1 MTCNKYERLLSAYLD
16 RELTPEETAMV
27 KRHIIGCAEC
37 AAVLEEYERVKC
49 ALEELELVDVPE
61 GLFDMGIIRTRAL
74 TMEIEE
80 ADTAAG
86 ERRYGFFS
94 FIGRALVPAALVG
107 TLVAIPILQLVFK
120 VDITGAI
127 AGLVRR
133 EEAVGMADSGI
144 EVVVPEL
151 NPYGYGNVQISE
163 AAASSGSSYGWL
175 TVGASSSGSDLILK
189 IEDPRLSRYVQTFE
203 GTGATVSRATYTR
216 NW

>member
-49 ALEELELVDVPE
+49 TLEELELVDVPD
-61 GLFDMGIIRTRAL
+61 GLFDMGIIRARAL
-74 TMEIEE
+74 TMEMEE

-94 FIGRALVPAALVG
+94 FIGKALVPAALVG
-107 TLVAIPILQLVFK
+107 TLIAIPILQFVFR

-127 AGLVRR
+127 AGLLRK
-133 EEAVGMADSGI
+133 EETIGVADSGI

-151 NPYGYGNVQISE
+151 NPYGYGSVQITE
-163 AAASSGSSYGWL
+163 AATSSGGTYGWL

-203 GTGATVSRATYTR
+203 GTGVTASQATYTR